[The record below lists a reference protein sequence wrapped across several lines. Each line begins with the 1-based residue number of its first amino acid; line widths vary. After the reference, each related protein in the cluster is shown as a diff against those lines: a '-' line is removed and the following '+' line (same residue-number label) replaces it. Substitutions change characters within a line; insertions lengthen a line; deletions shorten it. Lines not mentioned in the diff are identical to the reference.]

1 MIIEEDLDYRRSNS
15 ISSPILEAIERKQK
29 LQKLFK
35 DPRRREITLS
45 LLLSI
50 VSIFIIAFIVKGN
63 IIGFFQRSGII
74 RKIQLLFIVI
84 GYFFAAIAGIFYL
97 IFKIKVKS
105 LKKNYMRSEGLYYYT
120 VMKVMSFTNSFWTY
134 VNVSNMMSNS
144 IGIRK
149 KIKIYWNKRHI
160 RQGELVL
167 VYKHYGNISVY
178 PISLLSEEDKR
189 TLGIST
195 LINIL
200 KEATIIEEFN
210 KGDSK
215 IKNDS
220 LFYIGVILLIIN
232 FFGLLP
238 GMWDG
243 IHNYFGILPNIYWP
257 TLWLRINAAFISFD
271 IQGAI
276 FVSIIIL
283 PLLELLLQGRHNKS
297 VELRKLPY
305 IFLFLIQFFMLL
317 LNNPEVIKHII
328 SS

>member
-1 MIIEEDLDYRRSNS
+1 MDFS
-15 ISSPILEAIERKQK
+15 
-29 LQKLFK
+29 
-35 DPRRREITLS
+35 
-45 LLLSI
+45 
-50 VSIFIIAFIVKGN
+50 
-63 IIGFFQRSGII
+63 RSGII

-220 LFYIGVILLIIN
+220 LFYIGVIL
-232 FFGLLP
+232 
-238 GMWDG
+238 
-243 IHNYFGILPNIYWP
+243 
-257 TLWLRINAAFISFD
+257 
-271 IQGAI
+271 
-276 FVSIIIL
+276 
-283 PLLELLLQGRHNKS
+283 
-297 VELRKLPY
+297 
-305 IFLFLIQFFMLL
+305 
-317 LNNPEVIKHII
+317 
-328 SS
+328 